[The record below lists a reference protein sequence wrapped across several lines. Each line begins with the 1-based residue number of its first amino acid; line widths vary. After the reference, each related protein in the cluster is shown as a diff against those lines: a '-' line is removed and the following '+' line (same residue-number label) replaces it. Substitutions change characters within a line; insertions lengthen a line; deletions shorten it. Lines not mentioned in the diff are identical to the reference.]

1 MRLSLS
7 SISDV
12 IAHYLDEELLPKGTP
27 IQKWMTTFMGV
38 AVAKRAQTI
47 VQNYADTLRMIGILD
62 DEGIDLEEARDLALE
77 AFGKSGPVEVSG
89 IVFSKDDVPTLYNI
103 AKKFSKE

>member
-1 MRLSLS
+1 MRLALS

-12 IAHYLDEELLPKGTP
+12 IASYLDEELLPKGTP
-27 IQKWMTTFMGV
+27 WQKWMTTFMG
-38 AVAKRAQTI
+38 AAFAKQAQTI
-47 VQNYADTLRMIGILD
+47 VQSHIDTLRMIGILD
-62 DEGIDLEEARDLALE
+62 DDGIDIEGVRDLAIE